1 MLTRRKFLKISTLSS
16 VYALGIMDPLSLLA
30 KEDRLE
36 KLTILHTNDVHSRI
50 DPFVGGKYDGMGGV
64 AQRLEIIQSI
74 RKSEKNVLL
83 LDCGDIFQ
91 GTPYFNLYGGELE
104 IKAMSQLGYDAGTL
118 GNHDFDNGIEGFVK
132 QMPHANFPF
141 INGNYSFQDTLLEG
155 KIAPYKIISKGNI
168 KIGII
173 AVGIEL
179 KGLVPDKLFGNIRY
193 EDPIAYANATAK
205 FLKEEKKC
213 DLVICLSH
221 LGYKYD
227 ARKISDIILA
237 KESKNIDIILGGH
250 THTFLN
256 EPQEQK
262 NAAEKVVLVNQ
273 VGFGGIILGRIDVFF
288 DKNLKHFKNNSL
300 LVKISK

>member
-1 MLTRRKFLKISTLSS
+1 MHHIKSS
-16 VYALGIMDPLSLLA
+16 P
-30 KEDRLE
+30 
-36 KLTILHTNDVHSRI
+36 
-50 DPFVGGKYDGMGGV
+50 
-64 AQRLEIIQSI
+64 
-74 RKSEKNVLL
+74 
-83 LDCGDIFQ
+83 
-91 GTPYFNLYGGELE
+91 
-104 IKAMSQLGYDAGTL
+104 
-118 GNHDFDNGIEGFVK
+118 
-132 QMPHANFPF
+132 
-141 INGNYSFQDTLLEG
+141 
-155 KIAPYKIISKGNI
+155 KGNI

-179 KGLVPDKLFGNIRY
+179 KGLVPDRLYGNIRY
-193 EDPIAYANATAK
+193 EDPIVYVNETAK

-227 ARKISDIILA
+227 AKKISDIILA

>member
-1 MLTRRKFLKISTLSS
+1 MLSRRKFLKISTLSS
-16 VYALGIMDPLSLLA
+16 IYAFGIMEPLSLLS
-30 KEDRLE
+30 KNENFE

-50 DPFVGGKYDGMGGV
+50 DPFEGGKYDGMGGV
-64 AQRLEIIQSI
+64 AQRLEIINEI
-74 RKSEKNVLL
+74 RKVEKNVLL

-104 IKAMSQLGYDAGTL
+104 IKAMSQMGYDAGTL

-141 INGNYSFQDTLLEG
+141 INGNYKFQDTLLEDR
-155 KIAPYKIISKGNI
+155 IEPYKIIRKGNI

-179 KGLVPDKLFGNIRY
+179 KGLVPDRLYGNIQY
-193 EDPIAYANATAK
+193 TDPIVYANETAK
-205 FLKEEKKC
+205 FLKHEKNC

-227 ARKISDIILA
+227 AKKISDIILA
-237 KESKNIDIILGGH
+237 KESSNIDIILGGH

-288 DKNLKHFKNNSL
+288 DKNIKHFRNNSL